1 METPEFIFIKLLC
14 VWIKRI
20 QSQFGEGMKQ
30 WKLSERKLC
39 LGQFNVVLE
48 LVEVCAL

>member
-1 METPEFIFIKLLC
+1 
-14 VWIKRI
+14 V
-20 QSQFGEGMKQ
+20 KQ
-30 WKLSERKLC
+30 WKLSERKLF